1 MYVTI
6 EFKWKDV
13 QQKKVPVWKVL
24 SFSESPE
31 IKRKKEKTGMK
42 EREER
47 RKGERKE

>member
-6 EFKWKDV
+6 EYKWKDV

-31 IKRKKEKTGMK
+31 IKRKKEKKGMK